1 MLFQIV
7 NVWKVNCLIFSVCYF
22 GSVKNDVCKTLFDKE
37 MDDGDNFFEIMSMSD
52 NLVLA
57 CSF

>member
-22 GSVKNDVCKTLFDKE
+22 DSVKNDVCKTLFDKE
-37 MDDGDNFFEIMSMSD
+37 MDDGGY
-52 NLVLA
+52 
-57 CSF
+57 CW